1 MPVLSATVP
10 LSGLE
15 AFAELPVTR
24 FSSRADSRAS
34 LGSAGRRLPPRGCG
48 WAGSCYQGSTASHGW
63 AVAPGPLD
71 GSAHRYSGL
80 VATQVSQA

>member
-15 AFAELPVTR
+15 FPVTR
-24 FSSRADSRAS
+24 FSSRADFRAS
-34 LGSAGRRLPPRGCG
+34 LGSAERRLPPRGCG
-48 WAGSCYQGSTASHGW
+48 WAGSCYQGSAASHGW
-63 AVAPGPLD
+63 AVASEPPD
-71 GSAHRYSGL
+71 GSAHGYSGL